1 MCLRLR
7 PAAPPLRLRLHSLT
21 ARFSLPVKSRAA
33 AATMSTAVPPTVE
46 HVVLFKVKPDADPS
60 SVSAMLSGLSGLT
73 SLPSVLHLSA
83 GPYLC
88 LRSRSPAYA
97 FTDFLR
103 LRSPSRAH
111 IFTHFLHSRH
121 ASKDDLASYSHHPA
135 HLAVVRESVLPICDD
150 IMAVDWLA
158 HGLGAPLSPPPGSAL
173 RLSFLKLKE
182 GSGSEEKSQVLAAI
196 EGVRDGF
203 GQITQLSVGENFS
216 PARAKGFSIASL
228 AVFPGVSEL
237 EAVDSDK
244 EALDSHK
251 DKVRDYLESVI
262 VVDYVVSLPQSA
274 SL

>member
-21 ARFSLPVKSRAA
+21 ARFSLPVKSRAAA

-60 SVSAMLSGLSGLT
+60 SVSAMLSGLNGLT

-83 GPYLC
+83 GPL
-88 LRSRSPAYA
+88 LRTRSRSPAFA
-97 FTDFLR
+97 FTHL
-103 LRSPSRAH
+103 
-111 IFTHFLHSRH
+111 LHSRY
-121 ASKDDLASYSHHPA
+121 ASKDDLASYSLHPD

-158 HGLGAPLSPPPGSAL
+158 HGLGAQLSPPPGSAL
-173 RLSFLKLKE
+173 RLSFLKLRE
-182 GSGSEEKSQVLAAI
+182 GSGAEEKSQVLAAV
-196 EGVRDGF
+196 EGVKDGF
-203 GQITQLSVGENFS
+203 GQISQLSVGENFS